1 VNAQRRALL
10 GAWALGTLVGGAA
23 IIGYSGG
30 NVARMTLSDGLIAR
44 YVAAHFNTPPSKIS
58 PVVTSR
64 GTSLRYGRIGLPVA
78 IWIASAGTPRA
89 MPYVQPI
96 IMALCAGAAVAAVRA
111 LFPRAPP
118 VVMLMPFVAIGFLLA
133 VVGGFAEALAGA
145 FGLWAVV
152 YAERRRWW
160 PAAILLAV
168 AMLARENAGAI
179 LLGLIVAYR
188 LWRRPRDLAILCS
201 SILPVA
207 GWYVFC
213 KIRFGHIPILDPYLR
228 VSTSTIETPFVAI
241 WHSLAKTS
249 GDSFVA
255 AVVMFALALIAV
267 PLWRRA
273 PLGTIAAVAAL
284 QIFSAGPFSFKF
296 IGEATRTGMFLQLF
310 LVLVGASALW
320 PEQRATLVRAQ
331 RETST
336 ATA

>member
-1 VNAQRRALL
+1 MNAQRRALL

-44 YVAAHFNTPPSKIS
+44 YVAAHFDTPPSKIS

-78 IWIASAGTPRA
+78 IWIASAGIPRA
-89 MPYVQPI
+89 MPYAQPV

-118 VVMLMPFVAIGFLLA
+118 IVMLMPFVAIGFMLA

-145 FGLWAVV
+145 CGLWAVV
-152 YAERRRWW
+152 YAERNRWW

-168 AMLARENAGAI
+168 AMLTRENAGAI
-179 LLGLIVAYR
+179 LLGLAVAYR

-201 SILPVA
+201 SLVPVA
-207 GWYVFC
+207 GWYAFC
-213 KIRFGHIPILDPYLR
+213 KARFGHIPILDPYLR
-228 VSTSTIETPFVAI
+228 VTTSTIETPVIAI
-241 WHSLAKTS
+241 WHSLTKTS
-249 GDSFVA
+249 GDSLNA
-255 AVVMFALALIAV
+255 AVIMVILAVIGVA
-267 PLWRRA
+267 LWRRA
-273 PLGTIAAVAAL
+273 PYGTIAAAAAL

-310 LVLVGASALW
+310 LVLALAQALW
-320 PEQRATLVRAQ
+320 RNREQSVVERAELTTV
-331 RETST
+331 
-336 ATA
+336 AT